1 MEYVCQYP
9 IWPFLLFKVIESFHI
24 HGLHDIFLLH
34 AYQPP
39 NVGVNKPVD
48 VTKQKKRGDS
58 HQSLVPRWGA
68 FALPDDVER
77 ATRNPRWCDYTIH
90 HSKGA
95 YTPMARSQWGY
106 IRHTDGCCW

>member
-48 VTKQKKRGDS
+48 VTKQKSVEIRTS
-58 HQSLVPRWGA
+58 HSFHAEGPSHCPMMSNEQRETHADVIIQYTTPRA
-68 FALPDDVER
+68 HTLPWQKANGGV
-77 ATRNPRWCDYTIH
+77 H
-90 HSKGA
+90 
-95 YTPMARSQWGY
+95 TP
-106 IRHTDGCCW
+106 H

>member
-1 MEYVCQYP
+1 MEYVRQYP

-58 HQSLVPRWGA
+58 HQSLVPR
-68 FALPDDVER
+68 
-77 ATRNPRWCDYTIH
+77 
-90 HSKGA
+90 
-95 YTPMARSQWGY
+95 
-106 IRHTDGCCW
+106 